1 MLEIKTSQWDSVQA
15 PPQYTMQP
23 QLPVGKTM
31 NSVNGDS
38 ISSYYQYRK
47 QATKLNLNNLNDEF

>member
-1 MLEIKTSQWDSVQA
+1 MA

-23 QLPVGKTM
+23 QIPVIGKTM

-38 ISSYYQYRK
+38 ISSYY
-47 QATKLNLNNLNDEF
+47 